1 VVLGLRAAR
10 ISVAA
15 SILAA
20 VSLGT
25 PALSR
30 PAPPDTVE
38 AMERNVASRVNE
50 IRAAHGRGRLTRD
63 AVLARVARRH
73 ACWLSAHGTLS
84 HQGPS
89 GETVGDRVRAGG
101 KSFRTV
107 AENLAQS
114 VNVPDPV
121 AAAIDGWMR
130 SPGHRENILRED
142 VTETGVGICRVG
154 AAGYYVTQVFLRP
167 AVARPR

>member
-1 VVLGLRAAR
+1 VVLGLRAPR
-10 ISVAA
+10 ISVVA
-15 SILAA
+15 SILVA
-20 VSLGT
+20 VCLGT
-25 PALSR
+25 PAPSG
-30 PAPPDTVE
+30 PSPPDATE
-38 AMERNVASRVNE
+38 AMERNVASRVDE
-50 IRAAHGRGRLTRD
+50 IRAAHGRRRLTRD

-73 ACWLSAHGTLS
+73 ACWLSGRGTLS
-84 HQGPS
+84 HEGPS

-107 AENLAQS
+107 AENLARS
-114 VNVPDPV
+114 VYAADPV

-154 AAGYYVTQVFLRP
+154 AAYYVTQVFLRP
-167 AVARPR
+167 AVTRSR

>member
-1 VVLGLRAAR
+1 L
-10 ISVAA
+10 
-15 SILAA
+15 ILAA
-20 VSLGT
+20 VGLAT
-25 PALSR
+25 PAPSG
-30 PAPPDTVE
+30 PAPSDTIEV
-38 AMERNVASRVNE
+38 MERNVANRVDE

-63 AVLARVARRH
+63 AILARVARRH
-73 ACWLSAHGTLS
+73 ACWLSGRGTLS

-101 KSFRTV
+101 RSFRTV
-107 AENLAQS
+107 AENLARS

-154 AAGYYVTQVFLRP
+154 AAAYYVTQVFLRP